1 MGGDSYGGAVM
12 PVSCCGHLAPVSP
25 LPSAVPV
32 LSSSAST
39 RTTFLTRLHPH
50 APAILIMVTALC
62 LAALGGAVMKL
73 LAGDVPPVLLACLR
87 FTIYGAI
94 LIPIAAWRG
103 GRACL
108 HPSRPL
114 VQILRGL
121 LLAAGNT
128 AFILGVIHVDYA
140 NAIAILYVYPFI
152 MVGLSALML
161 GEPVARPAWIGVAGG
176 FCGVLLVMRP
186 DPAALE
192 IGALF
197 ILFTGLTVAVQM
209 LLNRKLGTES
219 DPLLVSMWG
228 AVVAAIALSLAL
240 PFVWQT
246 PTKDQML
253 LIAAV
258 GGLSALSHTLM
269 IVAMARAPAGQIAPF
284 TYFEIIA
291 AIIIGMVMFGTFPDA
306 LSWAGM
312 ALIAVSGIAV
322 KRFPGV
328 LKLRRREKF

>member
-1 MGGDSYGGAVM
+1 MAGRQGLCQGDASVHQ
-12 PVSCCGHLAPVSP
+12 PCR
-25 LPSAVPV
+25 SA
-32 LSSSAST
+32 LSSPV
-39 RTTFLTRLHPH
+39 FQPGGGLTRLHPY

-73 LAGDVPPVLLACLR
+73 LADDVPPVLLAWFR
-87 FTIYGAI
+87 FAIYGAI
-94 LIPIAAWRG
+94 LIPLAARRG
-103 GRACL
+103 GKACL
-108 HPSRPL
+108 RPPRPL
-114 VQILRGL
+114 VQVLRGL

-161 GEPVARPAWIGVAGG
+161 GEPVSRPAWIGVAGG
-176 FCGVLLVMRP
+176 FCGVLMVMRP
-186 DPAALE
+186 DPATLE

-197 ILFTGLTVAVQM
+197 ILFTGFTVAVQM
-209 LLNRKLGTES
+209 LLNRKLGSES

-228 AVVAAIALSLAL
+228 AVVAALALSLVL
-240 PFVWQT
+240 PFTWQL
-246 PTKDQML
+246 PTQDQMV
-253 LIAAV
+253 LIVAV

-269 IVAMARAPAGQIAPF
+269 IVAMTRAPAGQIAPF

-291 AIIIGMVMFGTFPDA
+291 AIIIGMVMFGTLPDA

-312 ALIAVSGIAV
+312 ALIAVSGIVV
-322 KRFPGV
+322 KRFPGA

>member
-1 MGGDSYGGAVM
+1 MRGRDGQHYARRWWL
-12 PVSCCGHLAPVSP
+12 CH
-25 LPSAVPV
+25 AVPAPHHPV
-32 LSSSAST
+32 VTLLSSSRL
-39 RTTFLTRLHPH
+39 RTTAFLTRLHPH
-50 APAILIMVTALC
+50 APAILIMVSALC

-73 LAGDVPPVLLACLR
+73 LAGDLPPVLLAWFR
-87 FTIYGAI
+87 FAIYGAI
-94 LIPIAAWRG
+94 LIPLAFWRG

-108 HPSRPL
+108 RPSRPL
-114 VQILRGL
+114 VQVLRGL

-128 AFILGVIHVDYA
+128 FFILGVVHVDYA

-161 GEPVARPAWIGVAGG
+161 GEPVSRPAWIGVAGG
-176 FCGVLLVMRP
+176 FCGVLMVMRP

-197 ILFTGLTVAVQM
+197 ILVTGATVAVQM
-209 LLNRKLGTES
+209 LLNRKLGSES
-219 DPLLVSMWG
+219 NPLVVSMRG
-228 AVVAAIALSLAL
+228 AVVAALALSLAL
-240 PFVWQT
+240 PFAWQV
-246 PTKDQML
+246 PTSDQMM
-253 LIAAV
+253 LIGAV
-258 GGLSALSHTLM
+258 GALSALSNTLM

-291 AIIIGMVMFGTFPDA
+291 AIIIGMVMFGTLPDA

-312 ALIAVSGIAV
+312 ALIAISGIAV
-322 KRFPGV
+322 KRFPGA

>member
-1 MGGDSYGGAVM
+1 
-12 PVSCCGHLAPVSP
+12 
-25 LPSAVPV
+25 
-32 LSSSAST
+32 
-39 RTTFLTRLHPH
+39 
-50 APAILIMVTALC
+50 MVTALC

-73 LAGDVPPVLLACLR
+73 LAGDVPPVLLAWFR

-94 LIPIAAWRG
+94 LIPLAFWRG

-108 HPSRPL
+108 RPSRPL

-128 AFILGVIHVDYA
+128 AFILGVVHVDYA

-161 GEPVARPAWIGVAGG
+161 GEPVPRPAWIGVAGG
-176 FCGVLLVMRP
+176 FCGVLMVMRP
-186 DPAALE
+186 DPATLE

-209 LLNRKLGTES
+209 LLNRKLGSES
-219 DPLLVSMWG
+219 DPMLVSMWG
-228 AVVAAIALSLAL
+228 AVVASLAL
-240 PFVWQT
+240 SFALPFTWQV
-246 PTKDQML
+246 PTQDQMI
-253 LIAAV
+253 LIGAV

-269 IVAMARAPAGQIAPF
+269 IVAMSRAPAGQIAPF

-291 AIIIGMVMFGTFPDA
+291 AIIIGMVMFGTLPDA
-306 LSWAGM
+306 LSWSGM

-322 KRFPGV
+322 KRFPGA
-328 LKLRRREKF
+328 LKFRRREKF

>member
-1 MGGDSYGGAVM
+1 MAGRQGLCQGDTSVHQPCRPA
-12 PVSCCGHLAPVSP
+12 
-25 LPSAVPV
+25 
-32 LSSSAST
+32 LSSPV
-39 RTTFLTRLHPH
+39 FQPGGGLTRLHPY

-73 LAGDVPPVLLACLR
+73 LADDVPPVLLAWFR
-87 FTIYGAI
+87 FAIYGAI
-94 LIPIAAWRG
+94 LIPLAARRG
-103 GRACL
+103 GKACL
-108 HPSRPL
+108 RPPRPL
-114 VQILRGL
+114 VQVLRGL

-161 GEPVARPAWIGVAGG
+161 GEPVSRPAWIGVAGG
-176 FCGVLLVMRP
+176 FCGVLMVMRP
-186 DPAALE
+186 DPATLE

-197 ILFTGLTVAVQM
+197 ILFTGFTVAVQM
-209 LLNRKLGTES
+209 LLNRKLGSES

-228 AVVAAIALSLAL
+228 AVVAALALSLAL
-240 PFVWQT
+240 PFTWQL
-246 PTKDQML
+246 PTQDQMV
-253 LIAAV
+253 LIVAV

-269 IVAMARAPAGQIAPF
+269 IVAMTRAPAGQIAPF

-291 AIIIGMVMFGTFPDA
+291 AIIIGMVMFGTLPDA

-322 KRFPGV
+322 KRFPGA

>member
-1 MGGDSYGGAVM
+1 MSS
-12 PVSCCGHLAPVSP
+12 PVPP
-25 LPSAVPV
+25 T
-32 LSSSAST
+32 SSV
-39 RTTFLTRLHPH
+39 LTRLHPH

-62 LAALGGAVMKL
+62 LAALGGAVIKL
-73 LAGDVPPVLLACLR
+73 LAGDMPPVLLAWFR
-87 FTIYGAI
+87 FAIYGAI
-94 LIPIAAWRG
+94 LIPLAAWRG

-108 HPSRPL
+108 RPSRPL

-128 AFILGVIHVDYA
+128 AFIFGVIHVDYA

-152 MVGLSALML
+152 MVGLSALIL
-161 GEPVARPAWIGVAGG
+161 GEPVSRPAWIGVAGG
-176 FCGVLLVMRP
+176 FCGVLMVMRP
-186 DPAALE
+186 DPATLE
-192 IGALF
+192 VGALF
-197 ILFTGLTVAVQM
+197 ILVTGFTVAVQM
-209 LLNRKLGTES
+209 LLNRKLGSES

-228 AVVAAIALSLAL
+228 AVVAALALSLAL
-240 PFVWQT
+240 PFTWQM
-246 PTKDQML
+246 PTADHL
-253 LIAAV
+253 VLIGVV
-258 GGLSALSHTLM
+258 GGLTALSNTLM
-269 IVAMARAPAGQIAPF
+269 IIAMARAPAGQIAPF

-291 AIIIGMVMFGTFPDA
+291 GIVIGMVMFGTLPDG